1 MTCPAR
7 TVWPSSGPTITTL
20 PGTWKPTST
29 VVFAW
34 TMPLAVVDQ
43 ARVDGATS
51 RATTGIA
58 VESPSFG
65 DRADAGAH
73 AVSATRVSVLTE
85 AATTVTRELMV
96 PPEGLTTVPQLTAL
110 TSRAKKRCSTRVTK
124 PSSGARRALL
134 PARAARRAR

>member
-1 MTCPAR
+1 MTWPAR

-58 VESPSFG
+58 VASPSFG

-73 AVSATRVSVLTE
+73 AASATRVSVLIE

-96 PPEGLTTVPQLTAL
+96 PPKGLTALPVLTAL
-110 TSRAKKRCSTRVTK
+110 TARAKNH
-124 PSSGARRALL
+124 RRH
-134 PARAARRAR
+134 RRSC

>member
-1 MTCPAR
+1 MICPAW

-20 PGTWKPTST
+20 PGTWKLTST

-51 RATTGIA
+51 RATMGIA

-73 AVSATRVSVLTE
+73 AVSATRVRVLTE

-96 PPEGLTTVPQLTAL
+96 PPKGLTAVPVLTAL
-110 TSRAKKRCSTRVTK
+110 TSRTKKHWRHRQ
-124 PSSGARRALL
+124 PNQASSGASGAL
-134 PARAARRAR
+134 

>member
-20 PGTWKPTST
+20 PGTWKLTST

-43 ARVDGATS
+43 ARVDAATS
-51 RATTGIA
+51 RAMTGMA

-65 DRADAGAH
+65 DRADAGVH
-73 AVSATRVSVLTE
+73 AASATRMRVETE

-96 PPEGLTTVPQLTAL
+96 PPKVLTPVPLLTAL
-110 TSRAKKRCSTRVTK
+110 TLRAKKHWRHRQHYSNWVSPERR
-124 PSSGARRALL
+124 PSSCL
-134 PARAARRAR
+134 

>member
-51 RATTGIA
+51 RAMTGTA
-58 VESPSFG
+58 VESSSFG
-65 DRADAGAH
+65 DRAAAGAH
-73 AVSATRVSVLTE
+73 AVSATRVSVLRE
-85 AATTVTRELMV
+85 AATTVTHERMI
-96 PPEGLTTVPQLTAL
+96 PPKGLTAVPVLTTL
-110 TSRAKKRCSTRVTK
+110 TSRAKKHWRHRQ
-124 PSSGARRALL
+124 PS
-134 PARAARRAR
+134 

>member
-1 MTCPAR
+1 MTWPAR

-20 PGTWKPTST
+20 PGTWKLTST

-43 ARVDGATS
+43 ARVDGDTS

-65 DRADAGAH
+65 DRADAGAQ
-73 AVSATRVSVLTE
+73 AASARRVRVLMG
-85 AATTVTRELMV
+85 AATTVARELMV
-96 PPEGLTTVPQLTAL
+96 PPDELTAVPLLTAL
-110 TSRAKKRCSTRVTK
+110 TLMAKKTGHR
-124 PSSGARRALL
+124 
-134 PARAARRAR
+134 ARARAGSRTMPRSTASSRL